1 MNNQKKTSIEL
12 AVQTGRLA
20 TLAGLLMAMAL
31 VPTALA
37 SENVPH
43 RPFAYWANVPDQ
55 GQFIAGFVYEQSEAY
70 HMWAGG
76 QYHNVTAHAGGE
88 SYGTDIN
95 QGYLAL
101 QYGLT
106 ERWAL
111 DFNAGYTS
119 EGWRYFDN
127 GDIQSTSGLMDW
139 SFGVRYQIYNEL
151 TETNLPWAPTLTFRA
166 GAVMPGTYSQS
177 FAFAPG
183 LRTTAIEPELLL
195 RKHFGWPGLGL
206 YGDGLFRY
214 NMTTGNNQYIVA
226 AGLFQEIKGWE
237 IDFGYK
243 HLQTLSGTGITYPV
257 DPASNNGY
265 NIIYPRDPRE
275 NNDAIQF
282 GFSYTTRKSKWR
294 YGFNLTSVVDGN
306 NTDAKLW
313 LGGSIDIPFGG
324 KHGQ

>member
-1 MNNQKKTSIEL
+1 MNNQKNVNGER
-12 AVQTGRLA
+12 AVQAGRLA
-20 TLAGLLMAMAL
+20 TLAGLLLAMAL
-31 VPTALA
+31 APTALA

-43 RPFAYWANVPDQ
+43 RPFAYWADVPEK
-55 GQFIAGFVYEQSEAY
+55 GQFVAGFIYEQSEAY
-70 HMWAGG
+70 HIWASG
-76 QYHNVTAHAGGE
+76 QYHDVTWPAGGE
-88 SYGTDIN
+88 SYGIDIN

-111 DFNAGYTS
+111 DFNMGYTS

-127 GDIQSTSGLMDW
+127 GAIQATSGLMDW
-139 SFGVRYQIYNEL
+139 SFGVRYQFYNEL
-151 TETNLPWAPTLTFRA
+151 TETNLPWAPTFTFRA
-166 GAVMPGTYSQS
+166 GAVMPGTFSQS
-177 FAFAPG
+177 FIFAPG
-183 LRTTAIEPELLL
+183 LRSAAIEPELLL

-214 NMTTGNNQYIVA
+214 NETTGNNQYIVS

-243 HLQTLSGTGITYPV
+243 HLQTLSGSDITFPV
-257 DPASNNGY
+257 DPANNNGY

-275 NNDAIQF
+275 NSDALEF
-282 GFSYTTRKSKWR
+282 GFSYTTRKSHWR
-294 YGFNLTSVVDGN
+294 YGFHLTSVVDGN

-313 LGGSIDIPFGG
+313 LGASLDIPFGG
-324 KHGQ
+324 KHRD

>member
-166 GAVMPGTYSQS
+166 GAVMPGS
-177 FAFAPG
+177 FSENFIFAPG
-183 LRTTAIEPELLL
+183 SRSTAIEPELLL
-195 RKHFGWPGLGL
+195 RKHFGWHLLEVLVL
-206 YGDGLFRY
+206 YFVIGGVSMLVEHKT
-214 NMTTGNNQYIVA
+214 MGQVA
-226 AGLFQEIKGWE
+226 AQHWEFYAVTACLFLV
-237 IDFGYK
+237 FAF
-243 HLQTLSGTGITYPV
+243 P
-257 DPASNNGY
+257 
-265 NIIYPRDPRE
+265 
-275 NNDAIQF
+275 
-282 GFSYTTRKSKWR
+282 GFVWR
-294 YGFNLTSVVDGN
+294 YF
-306 NTDAKLW
+306 W
-313 LGGSIDIPFGG
+313 RR
-324 KHGQ
+324 